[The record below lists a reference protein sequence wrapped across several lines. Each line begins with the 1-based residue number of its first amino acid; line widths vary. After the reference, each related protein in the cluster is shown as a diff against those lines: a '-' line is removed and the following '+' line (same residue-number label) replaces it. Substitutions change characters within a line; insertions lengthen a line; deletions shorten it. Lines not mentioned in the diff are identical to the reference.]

1 MALTSSG
8 GKKREQTVNLLSLAM
23 FKILSKRLTGLDFSY
38 ASADWYYSSLIFALV
53 LLNCCAVLVTT
64 CNFDFAARI
73 SLRLKC
79 VQVVKNDTLLLL
91 LCRSG
96 EYYYCFFNNYIQ

>member
-1 MALTSSG
+1 
-8 GKKREQTVNLLSLAM
+8 M
-23 FKILSKRLTGLDFSY
+23 FKIISGRVTNLDFSY